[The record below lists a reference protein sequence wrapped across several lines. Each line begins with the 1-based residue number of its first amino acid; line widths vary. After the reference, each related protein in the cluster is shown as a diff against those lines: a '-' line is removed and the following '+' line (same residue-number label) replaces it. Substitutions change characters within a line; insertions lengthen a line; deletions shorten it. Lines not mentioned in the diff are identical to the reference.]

1 MADHY
6 YWIFI
11 IFLIIPLI
19 RIVRRYLGKRNLE
32 NYAKTPEKNP
42 EMHFETNSSDTIE
55 NPQQNLTKPETKDM
69 LVLGEINSGRNNFKK
84 LLKVT
89 GLERDE
95 LIPILDDLEERG
107 LMRVEQK
114 SGLLGPKI
122 ELYVTDKGFQEYYS

>member
-1 MADHY
+1 MTEHY

-11 IFLIIPLI
+11 IFLLIPLI
-19 RIVRRYLGKRNLE
+19 RIVRRYLGKRHLE
-32 NYAKTPEKNP
+32 HYTKTPEKNL
-42 EMHFETNSSDTIE
+42 EMHFETNSSDITE

-69 LVLGEINSGRNNFKK
+69 LVLGEINSGTNNFKK

-122 ELYVTDKGFQEYYS
+122 ELYVTDKGFQEYYF

>member
-1 MADHY
+1 
-6 YWIFI
+6 
-11 IFLIIPLI
+11 
-19 RIVRRYLGKRNLE
+19 
-32 NYAKTPEKNP
+32 
-42 EMHFETNSSDTIE
+42 MHFETNTSDIIE

-69 LVLGEINSGRNNFKK
+69 LVLGEINREATNFKK

-114 SGLLGPKI
+114 SGMLGPKV
-122 ELYVTDKGFQEYYS
+122 EFYVTDKGFQEYYS

>member
-1 MADHY
+1 MAEHY

-19 RIVRRYLGKRNLE
+19 RIVRRYLGKRHLE
-32 NYAKTPEKNP
+32 NYPKTLEKNP
-42 EMHFETNSSDTIE
+42 EMHFETNSSDIIE
-55 NPQQNLTKPETKDM
+55 NPRQNLTKPETKDM

-84 LLKVT
+84 LLNVT

-107 LMRVEQK
+107 LIRVEQK
-114 SGLLGPKI
+114 SGLLGPKV
-122 ELYVTDKGFQEYYS
+122 ELYVTDKGFQEYHF

>member
-1 MADHY
+1 MAEHY

-19 RIVRRYLGKRNLE
+19 RIVRRYLGKRRLE
-32 NYAKTPEKNP
+32 SYARTPEKNP

-84 LLKVT
+84 LLNVT

-107 LMRVEQK
+107 LIRVEQK
-114 SGLLGPKI
+114 SGLLGPKV
-122 ELYVTDKGFQEYYS
+122 ELYVTDKGFQEYHF

>member
-1 MADHY
+1 LADHY

-19 RIVRRYLGKRNLE
+19 RIVRRYLRKRPLE

-55 NPQQNLTKPETKDM
+55 NPRQNLTKPETKDM

-107 LMRVEQK
+107 LIRVEQK

-122 ELYVTDKGFQEYYS
+122 ELYVTDKGFQEYYF

>member
-1 MADHY
+1 LADHY

-19 RIVRRYLGKRNLE
+19 RIVRRYLRKRPLE

-55 NPQQNLTKPETKDM
+55 NPRQNLTKPETKDM

-107 LMRVEQK
+107 LIRVEQK
-114 SGLLGPKI
+114 SGLLGPTV
-122 ELYVTDKGFQEYYS
+122 ELYVTDKGFQEYYF

>member
-1 MADHY
+1 MAEHY

-19 RIVRRYLGKRNLE
+19 RIVRRYLRKRHLE
-32 NYAKTPEKNP
+32 DYTKTPEKNP
-42 EMHFETNSSDTIE
+42 EMHFETNTSDIIE

-69 LVLGEINSGRNNFKK
+69 LVLGEINREATNFKK

-122 ELYVTDKGFQEYYS
+122 ELYVTDKGFQEYYF

>member
-19 RIVRRYLGKRNLE
+19 RIVRRYLRKRPLE

-107 LMRVEQK
+107 LIRVEQK

-122 ELYVTDKGFQEYYS
+122 ELYVTDKGFQEYYF